1 MAFIGGDAIHF
12 LQYGAGAF
20 AAYYIFSSFVS
31 WFRLRHIPGP
41 ILASL
46 SHAWLIKN
54 TFLGNSHAQLLALKR
69 YGSLVRVAPN
79 YILTDD
85 PAILRHIYGIKS
97 TYGRDDWFTG
107 VRLDPRDN
115 LLTTLDTAAHDRL
128 KAKLTNGYNG
138 RDNVDI
144 EGVLD
149 DQIANLKGLV
159 RRHYLSTSAE
169 IRKADLVWIIRFFTM
184 DAITAL
190 AYGEPFGYM
199 ETNEDLFGFNK
210 QVQDAGKIMSVVV
223 DTPLLPTF
231 SSLPCY
237 LLLLC
242 QRLPIKKDLVGLS
255 GKLGQELVAK
265 HFGPRSDKGKDM
277 VSSFMRHGLSRDQC
291 ETESVVQVIAGSDT
305 TGTTI
310 WSALLFIVRTPRV
323 YSHLMKEARE
333 VINSGKVS
341 SKPITYK
348 QGKQLSCLQA
358 VIYEAIRVRPPA
370 LYGHFKSVPAGG
382 EMLNGV
388 FLPGGTAISR
398 NIYGLMMS
406 RNIFGQDVETY
417 RPERFLDCDVT
428 TRAEIERI
436 VEFAFGY
443 GRWVCAGKHVAFT
456 QLYKVIFEL
465 LRTFDFQP
473 IDPMR
478 PMQESSGLFWYQT
491 NMWVRIKELI
501 NDTQPTL
508 S

>member
-85 PAILRHIYGIKS
+85 PAILRHISGIKS

-115 LLTTLDTAAHDRL
+115 LLTTLGTAAHDRL

-210 QVQDAGKIMSVVV
+210 QVQDA
-223 DTPLLPTF
+223 
-231 SSLPCY
+231 
-237 LLLLC
+237 
-242 QRLPIKKDLVGLS
+242 
-255 GKLGQELVAK
+255 GQELVAK

-428 TRAEIERI
+428 TRAEMERI

-491 NMWVRIKELI
+491 NMWL
-501 NDTQPTL
+501 TGL
-508 S
+508 SVGPGKTSIDLDPV